1 MLIRAGSLEIRSVT
15 QDDLDSVLAVYQ
27 QCEDFLALG
36 PVAAASMQMVLKDI
50 ELSKDAGG
58 WYCGIHAANEKMIG
72 VVDFVPNNYEG
83 NPQAAY
89 LSLLMITASY
99 RNLGIGR
106 IVLEAVEHEV
116 RQDAQVTEMLLGVQ
130 ANNPQALRFW
140 QRQGYRIIAGP
151 KMLPDQ
157 TIVYDLRKDFSAE
170 L

>member
-58 WYCGIHAANEKMIG
+58 RYCGIHAANEKMIG

-89 LSLLMITASY
+89 LSLLMIAASY

-106 IVLEAVEHEV
+106 IVLEAVEQAV

-130 ANNPQALRFW
+130 ANNPQALRF
-140 QRQGYRIIAGP
+140 
-151 KMLPDQ
+151 
-157 TIVYDLRKDFSAE
+157 
-170 L
+170 

>member
-1 MLIRAGSLEIRSVT
+1 LRHRVGFECHVSFFHA
-15 QDDLDSVLAVYQ
+15 
-27 QCEDFLALG
+27 
-36 PVAAASMQMVLKDI
+36 PI
-50 ELSKDAGG
+50 ESHFPLFAKGTAPFGT
-58 WYCGIHAANEKMIG
+58 APNEKMIG
-72 VVDFVPNNYEG
+72 VVDVVPNNYEG

-89 LSLLMITASY
+89 LSLLMIAASY

-106 IVLEAVEHEV
+106 TVLEAVEHEL

-140 QRQGYRIIAGP
+140 QRCGYRIIAGP

-157 TIVYDLRKDFSAE
+157 TIVYDMRKAFSVE